1 MREAIVQAFIALV
14 HAMLHGE
21 EAGDLADHA
30 AHLREA
36 VIDGRWADALFE
48 NKCAVVKDHGD

>member
-1 MREAIVQAFIALV
+1 
-14 HAMLHGE
+14 MLHGE

-30 AHLREA
+30 AHLRETM
-36 VIDGRWADALFE
+36 VNGRWADALFE